1 MTPLGGSFLCDKK
14 VWKLRG
20 GGMPRARSPKRDE
33 AYKMWLDS
41 GKKKKLKDIASDLGV
56 SESQVRK
63 WKNLDQWKG
72 NVTNQSKGNVTKR
85 KRGGQPEKCST
96 TEEAVEQVT
105 ENTDLSD
112 KQRLFCLYYVRCFN
126 ATKAYQKAYG
136 VNYNTAAAIGY
147 RMLENDG
154 VKSEIQKLKKNRF
167 NREMLEE
174 SDIFQ
179 KYMDI
184 AFADVTDYIEFG
196 RVTIPVMGPHGPVE
210 IKKEDGSKVSL
221 TKEVNSVRFK
231 ESIEVD
237 GTLIAE
243 VKQGRDGASIKLAD
257 RMKALEWLSNHM
269 DMATEEQ
276 MARIEQIKAN
286 TDRLKRDSSDIFDD
300 GVEIVNDTEEK
311 EKAGKDIGDH
321 HSEVPEDIQ

>member
-1 MTPLGGSFLCDKK
+1 
-14 VWKLRG
+14 
-20 GGMPRARSPKRDE
+20 MPRARSPKRDE
-33 AYKMWLDS
+33 AYRMWLDS
-41 GKKKKLKDIASDLGV
+41 GGEMKLKDIASGLGV

-63 WKNLDQWKG
+63 WKNLDKWNG
-72 NVTNQSKGNVTKR
+72 NVTNQPNGNVTKR
-85 KRGGQPEKCST
+85 KRVGQPGKHCETKQ
-96 TEEAVEQVT
+96 AIEQVI
-105 ENTDLSD
+105 ENADLTD
-112 KQRLFCLYYVRCFN
+112 KQRLFCLYYIRCFN

-154 VKSEIQKLKKNRF
+154 VKNEIQRLKKNRF
-167 NREMLEE
+167 NREMIDE

-184 AFADVTDYIEFG
+184 AFADVADYIEFG
-196 RVTIPVMGPHGPVE
+196 RETIPVMGPYGPVE

-231 ESIEVD
+231 ESTEVD

-276 MARIEQIKAN
+276 KVRIEQIKAN

-300 GVEIVNDTEEK
+300 GVEIVNDTEK
-311 EKAGKDIGDH
+311 EETASKDIGTH
-321 HSEVPEDIQ
+321 HTEVPKDIQ